1 MKKPKHYIQ
10 LPDGEFEEIKGIPK
24 AEIGFTVLEKETID
38 EEEALFDILY
48 NAQLSRGLEA
58 KA

>member
-10 LPDGEFEEIKGIPK
+10 LPNGEFEEIKGIPK
-24 AEIGFTVLEKETID
+24 AEMNIYELAKDRPDV
-38 EEEALFDILY
+38 EEYLFDILY